1 MEAKAAQGKNQG
13 EKDTGANVKKE
24 SSPTKN
30 AEDGTSGK
38 GDAVGSITAAAVV
51 EGVGEVMLKTEG
63 EVVVEGVTAW
73 PWRTERES
81 DGIQRGPVRYDG
93 WQNVHVWWNAN
104 DDGTERKE
112 KVYGRCRLFVGNITQ
127 DMTEEDFKEMFTPYG
142 ECGEIFLNGSKGF
155 GFVRLVRM
163 KLASVR
169 RPRTQLTKVKIEIS
183 VRGRRTEDSMKLNSF
198 FLESA
203 VL

>member
-30 AEDGTSGK
+30 AEDGNK
-38 GDAVGSITAAAVV
+38 R
-51 EGVGEVMLKTEG
+51 EGGRG
-63 EVVVEGVTAW
+63 GFNNRGGRGRGGRGGNAQN
-73 PWRTERES
+73 RGRGGRGGGHGR
-81 DGIQRGPVRYDG
+81 DGRDHDGQRGNQMGFRGGQSDMMDGRMSMYDEM
-93 WQNVHVWWNAN
+93 QMMM
-104 DDGTERKE
+104 EPREKRKFT
-112 KVYGRCRLFVGNITQ
+112 GRCRLFVGNVTQ

-163 KLASVR
+163 KL
-169 RPRTQLTKVKIEIS
+169 
-183 VRGRRTEDSMKLNSF
+183 NSF
-198 FLESA
+198 FLES
-203 VL
+203 VRRSGPKSIEPLIQ